1 MYNNA
6 IASKGMILSVDLNQV
21 IPNIRMRLPSLT
33 RTEQSIAENFLKPH
47 FLQKSTSI
55 KEVAERLGVSTA
67 LIVKVSKKLGFS
79 GFKQLKDALNAQHQS
94 ETFLPNEQLEPD
106 DSCEQI
112 ITKVLQNSINALTEI
127 LNFVDAKMVSAAAD
141 AIVNARNIELYA
153 AGGSTIIC
161 EDFQH
166 KLLRF
171 GMRASVPRDR
181 HLMLMSASV
190 LSSEDVVLVV
200 SHSGQTVDL
209 MDAVRMAKQSGAKII
224 SITNNYHAELSQLS
238 DYPLYAPA
246 SPEPLLGK
254 NGTAR
259 LVKLAMIDSL
269 YATIA
274 GKIPELV
281 DENLEKTTKAV
292 ALLHR

>member
-6 IASKGMILSVDLNQV
+6 IASQGMIMSVELNQI
-21 IPNIRMRLPSLT
+21 IPNIKMRLPSLT
-33 RTEQSIAENFLKPH
+33 RTEQSIAENFLQPH

-79 GFKQLKDALNAQHQS
+79 GFKQLKDALNAHHGS
-94 ETFLPNEQLEPD
+94 ESYSPSEQLQPD

-112 ITKVLQNSINALTEI
+112 VTKVLQNSINALTEI
-127 LNFVDAKMVSAAAD
+127 LNFVDTSMVSAAAD
-141 AIVNARNIELYA
+141 AIINARNIELYA
-153 AGGSTIIC
+153 AGGSNIIC

-171 GMRASVPRDR
+171 GVRANVPRDR

-190 LSSEDVVLVV
+190 LNEQDVVLVV

-209 MDAVRMAKQSGAKII
+209 MDAVRMAKQAGATII
-224 SITNNYHAELSQLS
+224 AITNNYHAELAQLS
-238 DYPLYAPA
+238 NYPLYAPA

-259 LVKLAMIDSL
+259 LVKLALIYSL

-274 GKIPELV
+274 SKIPKVAE
-281 DENLEKTTKAV
+281 ENLDKTTKAV

>member
-1 MYNNA
+1 M
-6 IASKGMILSVDLNQV
+6 DLNQV

-94 ETFLPNEQLEPD
+94 ETYLPSEQLEPD

-141 AIVNARNIELYA
+141 AIVNAKNIELYA

-209 MDAVRMAKQSGAKII
+209 MDAVRLAKQSGAKII
-224 SITNNYHAELSQLS
+224 SITNNYHAELSLLS

-274 GKIPELV
+274 GKIPEQV

>member
-1 MYNNA
+1 MYNDA

-94 ETFLPNEQLEPD
+94 DTFLASEQLEPD

-141 AIVNARNIELYA
+141 AIVNAKNIELYA

-190 LSSEDVVLVV
+190 LSSNDVVLVV

-209 MDAVRMAKQSGAKII
+209 MDAVRLAKQSGAKII

-274 GKIPELV
+274 GKIPEQV
-281 DENLEKTTKAV
+281 EDNLEKTTKAV

>member
-1 MYNNA
+1 MYTNA
-6 IASKGMILSVDLNQV
+6 IDSPEMILSVDLNQV
-21 IPNIRMRLPSLT
+21 IPNIRMRMPSLT

-79 GFKQLKDALNAQHQS
+79 GFKQLKDALNAQHGS
-94 ETFLPNEQLEPD
+94 DTYLPSEQLLPD
-106 DSCEQI
+106 DSCNEI
-112 ITKVLQNSINALTEI
+112 VSKVLQNSISALTEI
-127 LNFVDAKMVSAAAD
+127 LNFVDANMVSAAAD
-141 AIVNARNIELYA
+141 ALINAKNIELYA
-153 AGGSTIIC
+153 VGGSTIIC
-161 EDFQH
+161 EDLQH

-171 GMRASVPRDR
+171 GIRANVPKDR

-190 LSSEDVVLVV
+190 LDEQDVVLVV

-209 MDAVRMAKQSGAKII
+209 MDAVRVAKQSGATIV

-238 DYPLYAPA
+238 DCPLFAPA

-254 NGTAR
+254 NGIAR
-259 LVKLAMIDSL
+259 LVKLAIIDSL
-269 YATIA
+269 YAVVA
-274 GKIPELV
+274 SKIPERV
-281 DENLEKTTKAV
+281 KDNLDKTTNAV
-292 ALLHR
+292 SLLHR

>member
-1 MYNNA
+1 M
-6 IASKGMILSVDLNQV
+6 DLNQV

-94 ETFLPNEQLEPD
+94 ESYLPSEQLEPD

-127 LNFVDAKMVSAAAD
+127 LNFVDANMVSAAAD

-190 LSSEDVVLVV
+190 LSSNDVVLVV

-209 MDAVRMAKQSGAKII
+209 MDAVRLAKQSGAKII

-274 GKIPELV
+274 GKIPDLV

>member
-1 MYNNA
+1 MYNKA
-6 IASKGMILSVDLNQV
+6 IASQGMITSVDLNQI
-21 IPNIRMRLPSLT
+21 IPNIKMRLPALT
-33 RTEQSIAENFLKPH
+33 RTEQSIAENFLQPH

-55 KEVAERLGVSTA
+55 KEVAERLSVSTA

-79 GFKQLKDALNAQHQS
+79 GFKQLKDALNAHYHS
-94 ETFLPNEQLEPD
+94 ESYAPSEQLQPD

-112 ITKVLQNSINALTEI
+112 VTKVLQNSINALTEI
-127 LNFVDAKMVSAAAD
+127 LNFVDTDMISAAAES
-141 AIVNARNIELYA
+141 ILGARNIELYA
-153 AGGSTIIC
+153 AGGSNIIC

-171 GMRASVPRDR
+171 GIRANVPRDR

-190 LSSEDVVLVV
+190 LNEQDVVLVV

-209 MDAVRMAKQSGAKII
+209 MDAVRMAKQSGATII

-238 DYPLYAPA
+238 NYPLYAPA

-274 GKIPELV
+274 SKMPQLAE
-281 DENLEKTTKAV
+281 ENLDKTTKAV

>member
-1 MYNNA
+1 MF
-6 IASKGMILSVDLNQV
+6 VDPNQI
-21 IPNIRMRLPSLT
+21 IPNIKMRLPSLT
-33 RTEQSIAENFLKPH
+33 RTEQSIAESFLQPL

-79 GFKQLKDALNAQHQS
+79 GFKQLKDALNAHHDS
-94 ETFLPNEQLEPD
+94 ESYAPNEQLLPD
-106 DSCEQI
+106 DSSKQI
-112 ITKVLQNSINALTEI
+112 VTKVLQNSINALKEI
-127 LNFVDAKMVSAAAD
+127 LNFVDSNMISAAAD
-141 AIVNARNIELYA
+141 AIINAQNIELYA
-153 AGGSTIIC
+153 AGGSNIIC

-171 GMRASVPRDR
+171 GIRANVPRDR

-190 LSSEDVVLVV
+190 LTEKDVVLVV

-209 MDAVRMAKQSGAKII
+209 MDAVRMAKQSGATII
-224 SITNNYHAELSQLS
+224 SITNNYHAELSDLS

-246 SPEPLLGK
+246 SPEPILGK
-254 NGTAR
+254 NGIAR

-269 YATIA
+269 YATMA
-274 GKIPELV
+274 SKIPNVVE
-281 DENLEKTTKAV
+281 DNLEKTTKAV

>member
-1 MYNNA
+1 MYNDA

-94 ETFLPNEQLEPD
+94 ETYLPSEQLEPD

-141 AIVNARNIELYA
+141 AIVNAKNIELYA

-209 MDAVRMAKQSGAKII
+209 MDAVRLAKQSGAKII
-224 SITNNYHAELSQLS
+224 SITNNYHAELSLLS

-274 GKIPELV
+274 GKIPEQV

>member
-1 MYNNA
+1 MYNDA

-94 ETFLPNEQLEPD
+94 ETYLPSEQLEPD

-190 LSSEDVVLVV
+190 LSSNDVVLVV

-209 MDAVRMAKQSGAKII
+209 MDAVRLAKQSGAKII

-274 GKIPELV
+274 GKIPDLV